1 MKILSDNA
9 VTKHDLVEVNKKQ
22 DRQIRQLRIA
32 IAVTF
37 ILNVVIAVGVAL
49 AL

>member
-9 VTKHDLVEVNKKQ
+9 VTKHDLDEVNKKQ

-32 IAVTF
+32 LVVGF
-37 ILNVVIAVGVAL
+37 LLNAAIAVGL
-49 AL
+49 ALVL